1 MIVSGLFRFLRISEE
16 EMFENVR
23 DLLDSS
29 DPAVAPLVGPGK
41 VKVTSNAFVA
51 YEQPFHDPEGL
62 TRSHYLQIGLHKPR
76 CQDVRTSNIGP
87 HHELLP
93 LPRTVLERP

>member
-1 MIVSGLFRFLRISEE
+1 MIVSRLFRFLGISEE

-29 DPAVAPLVGPGK
+29 DPAVAPLVDPGK